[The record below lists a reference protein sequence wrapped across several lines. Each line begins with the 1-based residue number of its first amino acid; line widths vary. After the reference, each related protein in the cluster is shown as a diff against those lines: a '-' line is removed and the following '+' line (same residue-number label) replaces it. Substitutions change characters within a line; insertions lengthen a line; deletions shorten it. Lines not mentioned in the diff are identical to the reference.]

1 MSEGRGP
8 AVETKLE
15 TTELHVWF
23 GDRHALR
30 GVTLSLLAGKTV
42 AFIGAAG
49 SGKTALLRSFNRLH
63 DLDPRAR
70 MHGSVKLD
78 GAEILGRGID
88 VLALRRRVG
97 MVFTRP
103 TLIAI
108 SIFDNVAFG
117 LRAKGV
123 ADRLALEERCER
135 ALRRAVLWE
144 TVSAKLD
151 RPATELSMEQ
161 QQRLC
166 VARALA
172 LEPEVMLFDDP
183 TAALDPVAGLALEEV
198 IMPLRRDFTV
208 LIATN
213 NLEQAARLSDT
224 TCYLAN
230 GEVVESGETPLVFSR
245 PSDRRTEDFLA
256 GRPPGQP

>member
-1 MSEGRGP
+1 
-8 AVETKLE
+8 
-15 TTELHVWF
+15 
-23 GDRHALR
+23 
-30 GVTLSLLAGKTV
+30 
-42 AFIGAAG
+42 
-49 SGKTALLRSFNRLH
+49 
-63 DLDPRAR
+63 
-70 MHGSVKLD
+70 
-78 GAEILGRGID
+78 
-88 VLALRRRVG
+88 
-97 MVFTRP
+97 
-103 TLIAI
+103 
-108 SIFDNVAFG
+108 
-117 LRAKGV
+117 
-123 ADRLALEERCER
+123 
-135 ALRRAVLWE
+135 
-144 TVSAKLD
+144 
-151 RPATELSMEQ
+151 MEQ

-230 GEVVESGETPLVFSR
+230 GEVVETGETPLVFSR

-256 GRPPGQP
+256 GRPPGQA

>member
-1 MSEGRGP
+1 MSEARGP
-8 AVETKLE
+8 AVEVKLE
-15 TTELHVWF
+15 TTALHVWF
-23 GDRHALR
+23 GERHAVR

-42 AFIGAAG
+42 GFIGAAG

-78 GAEILGRGID
+78 GAEILGRSTD

-103 TLIAI
+103 TLVATTV
-108 SIFDNVAFG
+108 FDNVAFG
-117 LRAKGV
+117 LRAKGLG
-123 ADRLALEERCER
+123 DRIALEERCER
-135 ALRRAVLWE
+135 ALRRAALWE

-151 RPATELSMEQ
+151 RPAAELTMEH

-166 VARALA
+166 MARALA

-198 IMPLRRDFTV
+198 ILPLRRDLTV

-230 GEVVESGETPLVFSR
+230 GEVVETGETPLVFSR

-256 GRPPGQP
+256 GRPPGKA